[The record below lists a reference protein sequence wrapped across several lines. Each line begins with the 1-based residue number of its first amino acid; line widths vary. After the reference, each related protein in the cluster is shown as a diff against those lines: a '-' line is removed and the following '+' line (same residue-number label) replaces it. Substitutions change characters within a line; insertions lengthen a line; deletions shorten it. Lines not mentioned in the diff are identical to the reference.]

1 MIDINKILLLTLIT
15 YRLKIGVFNNCGYG
29 SGILKNCLYILDA
42 FLYLRF
48 HLVHIFNILDDLSV
62 VAASK

>member
-15 YRLKIGVFNNCGYG
+15 YRLKIDVFNNCGYG

-48 HLVHIFNILDDLSV
+48 YLVYVFNILDDLTTA
-62 VAASK
+62 AASK